1 MIDPGKLRERVTV
14 QIASGATNTLGET
27 VLTWGNST
35 AVWASVEGVSAR
47 EALAAGQ
54 QEVTLTHKVRLRY
67 LPGLTQSMRFAWR
80 SRTLEIVSLL
90 EHGNRSEH
98 EAICQETKDG

>member
-1 MIDPGKLRERVTV
+1 MIDPGKLRERITV
-14 QIASGATNTLGET
+14 QIASGSTNALGET
-27 VLTWGNST
+27 VLAWSNSS

-47 EALAAGQ
+47 EALLAGQ
-54 QEVTLTHKVRLRY
+54 QEASVTHRLRLRY
-67 LPGLTQSMRFAWR
+67 LPGLTQQMRFSWR

-98 EAICQETKDG
+98 EAICQEQQ

>member
-1 MIDPGKLRERVTV
+1 MIDAGKLRERVTV
-14 QIASGATNTLGET
+14 QIASGTTNTLGET
-27 VLTWGNST
+27 VLSWSNST

-47 EALAAGQ
+47 ELLTAGQ
-54 QEVTLTHKVRLRY
+54 NQVEMSHRVRMRY
-67 LPGLTQSMRFAWR
+67 LPGLSQQNMRISWR

-98 EAICQETKDG
+98 ELLCQETT